1 MKATISVNSDII
13 KLIDLISR
21 VENQTNKITTDDI
34 NSFKTFNS
42 YLHDH
47 GKNAT
52 VDDVIR
58 SFTKLIMKILGV
70 STQIESY
77 NRYLDDFVEALINE
91 VDETLKIYL
100 GYTIEDLNDVSN
112 YDVLKNLAQ
121 FGEMEE
127 ISKFVLNQDLN
138 RF

>member
-1 MKATISVNSDII
+1 
-13 KLIDLISR
+13 
-21 VENQTNKITTDDI
+21 
-34 NSFKTFNS
+34 
-42 YLHDH
+42 
-47 GKNAT
+47 
-52 VDDVIR
+52 
-58 SFTKLIMKILGV
+58 MKILGV

-91 VDETLKIYL
+91 VDDTLKIYL

-112 YDVLKNLAQ
+112 YDVLKNLVQ

-127 ISKFVLNQDLN
+127 ISKCVLNQDLN